1 MNKIDSYLVELEF
14 DIKNINKKINSVDKD
29 LKKYIE
35 QNILPE
41 YKLNDNGHNI
51 DHIKY
56 VLNRAF
62 ELSNNIQIDS
72 NILYTCVCFHDIAC
86 HIDRKNH
93 EILSAQI
100 AKKDKFLNK
109 YFNQNDMRLIV
120 ESIEDHRA
128 SLEYV
133 PRNIYG
139 KILSSA
145 DRKVEVKEYL
155 KASISY
161 EKNRDENQ
169 TREEIIDK
177 SYKYAIKKFRKDG
190 YAVNKM
196 YIADKKYKKYLKDI
210 QYLIDNK
217 ELFISLANIIYDKL
231 YKKNISLYIP
241 SIDDYW
247 YEEKIQSDSLTMSYN
262 AGYDVSYYGYH
273 YDTGC
278 IDFSKERWQT
288 VYERRINENRLFAY
302 IKDNDLNEYVGYVN
316 YHYDKNEDRYDCG
329 IVIESKYRGKGYSKV
344 ALKMLCDAAKKNG
357 IKELYDN
364 FEIDRANTLDI
375 FKSIGFEITKNQKW
389 KKFNKDVEGSIS
401 KNYIIEQC

>member
-1 MNKIDSYLVELEF
+1 MNKIDSYLVDLNFEIES
-14 DIKNINKKINSVDKD
+14 INKKMDSVNKD

-35 QNILPE
+35 KNIFPK
-41 YKLNDNGHNI
+41 YNLNDEGHNI
-51 DHIKY
+51 DHINY
-56 VLNRAF
+56 VLKRAF
-62 ELSNNIQIDS
+62 ELSSDLEIDN

-93 EILSAQI
+93 EILSAKI

-109 YFNQNDMRLIV
+109 FFNQNDMRLIL
-120 ESIEDHRA
+120 EAIEDHRA
-128 SLEYV
+128 SLEYE

-155 KASISY
+155 KESISY
-161 EKNRDENQ
+161 EKNSDKNQ

-177 SYKYAIKKFRKDG
+177 SYKYAIKKFGKDS

-196 YIADKKYKKYLKDI
+196 YIDDKKYKKYLNDI

-241 SIDDYW
+241 SIDDFW
-247 YEEKIQSDSLTMSYN
+247 YEEKIQSDPQTMRYN

-278 IDFSKERWQT
+278 IDFPKERWQT
-288 VYERRINENRLFAY
+288 VYERRINENRFFAY

-316 YHYDKNEDRYDCG
+316 YHYDKNEDRYYCG

-375 FKSIGFEITKNQKW
+375 FKAIGFEITENQKW
-389 KKFNKDVEGSIS
+389 KKFNKDLKGVLV
-401 KNYIIEQC
+401 KIIL

>member
-62 ELSNNIQIDS
+62 ELSNNIQIDN

-109 YFNQNDMRLIV
+109 FFNQNNMRLIV

-161 EKNRDENQ
+161 EKNRDKNQ

-177 SYKYAIKKFRKDG
+177 SYKYAIKKFGKDG

-196 YIADKKYKKYLKDI
+196 YIDDKKYKKYLKDI

-288 VYERRINENRLFAY
+288 VYERRINENRFFAY

-316 YHYDKNEDRYDCG
+316 YHYDKNEDRYYCG

-389 KKFNKDVEGSIS
+389 KKFNKDVEGVLV
-401 KNYIIEQC
+401 KIIL

>member
-1 MNKIDSYLVELEF
+1 
-14 DIKNINKKINSVDKD
+14 
-29 LKKYIE
+29 
-35 QNILPE
+35 
-41 YKLNDNGHNI
+41 
-51 DHIKY
+51 
-56 VLNRAF
+56 
-62 ELSNNIQIDS
+62 
-72 NILYTCVCFHDIAC
+72 
-86 HIDRKNH
+86 
-93 EILSAQI
+93 
-100 AKKDKFLNK
+100 
-109 YFNQNDMRLIV
+109 MRLIV

-241 SIDDYW
+241 SIDDFW
-247 YEEKIQSDSLTMSYN
+247 YEEKIQSDPQTMRYN

-288 VYERRINENRLFAY
+288 VYERRINENRFFAY

-316 YHYDKNEDRYDCG
+316 YHYDKNEDRYYCG

-389 KKFNKDVEGSIS
+389 KKFNKDVEGVLV
-401 KNYIIEQC
+401 KIIL

>member
-1 MNKIDSYLVELEF
+1 MNKIDSYLVDLNFEIES
-14 DIKNINKKINSVDKD
+14 INKKMDSVNKD

-35 QNILPE
+35 KNIFPK
-41 YKLNDNGHNI
+41 YNLNDEGHNI
-51 DHIKY
+51 DHINY
-56 VLNRAF
+56 VLKRAF
-62 ELSNNIQIDS
+62 ELSSDLEIDN

-93 EILSAQI
+93 EILSAKI

-109 YFNQNDMRLIV
+109 FFNQNDMRLIL
-120 ESIEDHRA
+120 EAIEDHRA
-128 SLEYV
+128 SLEYE

-155 KASISY
+155 KESISY
-161 EKNRDENQ
+161 EKNSDKNQ

-177 SYKYAIKKFRKDG
+177 SYKYAIKKFGKDS

-196 YIADKKYKKYLKDI
+196 YIDDKKYKKYLNDI

-241 SIDDYW
+241 SIDDFW
-247 YEEKIQSDSLTMSYN
+247 YEEKIQSDPQTMRYN

-278 IDFSKERWQT
+278 IDFPKERWQT
-288 VYERRINENRLFAY
+288 VYERRINENRFFAY

-316 YHYDKNEDRYDCG
+316 YHYDKNEDRYYCG

-375 FKSIGFEITKNQKW
+375 FKAISFEITENQKW
-389 KKFNKDVEGSIS
+389 KKFNKDLKGVLV
-401 KNYIIEQC
+401 KIIL